1 MEIWKDIEQYPGYQV
16 SNRGQIK
23 SFKQSKEGRILKPK
37 ISGGYLGIDFRKDG
51 KTYYGLVHRIVLSTF
66 SPVEGWEMLTVNHID
81 GNPSNNKLENLE
93 WMTQSEN
100 SKYSREVLKTGNAVR
115 QVHVIELNGVE
126 KIYNSVTE
134 AAKAMGVAKGTVSRW
149 VNK

>member
-1 MEIWKDIEQYPGYQV
+1 M
-16 SNRGQIK
+16 
-23 SFKQSKEGRILKPK
+23 
-37 ISGGYLGIDFRKDG
+37 GIDFRKDG

-66 SPVEGWEMLTVNHID
+66 SPIEEWETLTVNHID

-100 SKYSREVLKTGNAVR
+100 SRYSREVLRTGNAIQ
-115 QVHVIELNGVE
+115 QVHIIELNGAE
-126 KIYNSVTE
+126 KFYNSVTE
-134 AAKAMGVAKGTVSRW
+134 AAKEMGVAKGTISRW